1 MRFQGRIT
9 SWDEARGFGFITWNG
24 GSDKVFV
31 HISAFTDRR
40 RRPAVGD
47 IVSYEVAKNAQGRH
61 QAEKVAFPVHAA
73 PPRSG
78 GGDRKTSPLLQLAVV
93 GLLVAIGLGVALRYQ
108 TRSASRPQEDFAS
121 VPAERP
127 SRYQC
132 EGKTHCS
139 EMVSCAEAQFYLRH
153 CPNPEMDGDGDG
165 IPCESQWCGQ

>member
-31 HISAFTDRR
+31 HISAFSDRR
-40 RRPAVGD
+40 RRPNVGD

-61 QAEKVAFPVHAA
+61 QAEKVAFPGQAV
-73 PPRSG
+73 PPGSG
-78 GGDRKTSPLLQLAVV
+78 DGAHKTSPLLTLAIV
-93 GLLVAIGLGVALRYQ
+93 GLLVIIGVGIALRYQ
-108 TRSASRPQEDFAS
+108 ARIASRAQEDFAS
-121 VPAERP
+121 FATERP
-127 SRYQC
+127 SRFHC

-139 EMVSCAEAQFYLRH
+139 EMRSCEEAEFYLRN
-153 CPNPEMDGDGDG
+153 CPNTEMDGDRDG